1 MRTTLAAL
9 VAALAGAAALAHTGA
24 TGVVMERMMGMSA
37 MQEAVRVLAPMM
49 RSETAY
55 DEAAVRDGAA
65 ALMAH
70 SGETMTALFP
80 ENGEMAAS
88 YAKPEIWAEWDE
100 FERLSVELYLYAEG
114 LAAAA
119 PNGLDAPAPQGM
131 PMSPRMADMV
141 LEAEPPR
148 LTVAQLMGVEPRP
161 DARPAVAAASGEDG
175 PPTID
180 FAVMAA
186 DDVFEMASGTCSSC
200 HAQFRSG
207 N

>member
-37 MQEAVRVLAPMM
+37 MQEVVRDLAPMM
-49 RSETAY
+49 RGEIAY

-70 SGETMTALFP
+70 SGATMTALFP
-80 ENGEMAAS
+80 EGGEMTAS
-88 YAKPEIWAEWDE
+88 FAKPEIWAEWDE
-100 FERLSVELYLYAEG
+100 FERLSAELYLYAAG
-114 LAAAA
+114 LSAAA

-131 PMSPRMADMV
+131 PMSPRMAEM
-141 LEAEPPR
+141 LPEAEPPR

-161 DARPAVAAASGEDG
+161 DARPAVASASGEGG
-175 PPTID
+175 PTSID
-180 FAVMAA
+180 FAAMAA
-186 DDVFEMASGTCSSC
+186 NDVFEMASGACSSC